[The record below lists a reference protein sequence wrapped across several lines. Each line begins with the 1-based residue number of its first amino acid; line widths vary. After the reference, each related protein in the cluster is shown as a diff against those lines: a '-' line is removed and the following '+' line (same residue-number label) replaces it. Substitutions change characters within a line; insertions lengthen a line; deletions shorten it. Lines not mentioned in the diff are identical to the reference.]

1 MTNALVAV
9 AVGLFLGL
17 LDHDVNDDVDISVVD
32 IGTVLLITGIIIT
45 PTLQPRPRQRQ

>member
-1 MTNALVAV
+1 MLLLQLLLA
-9 AVGLFLGL
+9 FFFGL

-45 PTLQPRPRQRQ
+45 PTLQPRPCQRQ